1 MGYRVS
7 LTSLTKM
14 STVVNGRG
22 SYQKFSGEL
31 AGSGDAPVRSSVLL
45 YSVVGGKNGHSRT
58 TGLSL
63 SALPLLLNVW
73 EEPLQCPSFGA
84 DL

>member
-31 AGSGDAPVRSSVLL
+31 AGSGDGPVRSS
-45 YSVVGGKNGHSRT
+45 
-58 TGLSL
+58 GLRGWRKEWPQQDHW
-63 SALPLLLNVW
+63 ALPVCSAFASECLGGAPAVPVL
-73 EEPLQCPSFGA
+73 GA